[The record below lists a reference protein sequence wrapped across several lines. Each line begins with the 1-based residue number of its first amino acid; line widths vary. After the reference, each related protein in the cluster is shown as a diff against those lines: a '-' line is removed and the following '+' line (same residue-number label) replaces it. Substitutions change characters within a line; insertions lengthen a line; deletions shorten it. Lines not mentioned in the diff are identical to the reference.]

1 MAKLTP
7 RQLKILG
14 YIQQNPWTSTHAV
27 KEYLAKE
34 GASASRI
41 TVVRDIGHLV
51 RAKLIQSKGKGRA
64 VTYHDLAPTPLLRF
78 IDVESYFKKNVDERP
93 VRYSRFNGDV
103 FRYLRQI
110 FIPDEREDLSELN
123 KLYRQHVK
131 KLSATAIKKEFE
143 RLTIELSWKSSRIEG
158 NTYSLIDTEILLKQ
172 HQETAGHTKDE
183 ALMIINHKKAL
194 DYVANKKS
202 DFKKITLR
210 KIENIQRLIVEGL
223 GVNHGIR
230 KRPVRIIGTRYV
242 PMDNPHQIR
251 EGLEKTADIIN
262 QIADPFSK
270 ALVGI
275 LMISYLQPF
284 EDGNKRTA
292 RLLGNAIL
300 LAHNA
305 CPLSYRSVN
314 ESDYKKAMILFYE
327 QNTALFF
334 KQLFIEQFR
343 FAVNNYFLA

>member
-1 MAKLTP
+1 MPKLTP
-7 RQLKILG
+7 RQLKILS
-14 YIQQNPWTSTHAV
+14 YIQQNPWSSTHSIR
-27 KEYLAKE
+27 EYLAK
-34 GASASRI
+34 GGGGVARV
-41 TVVRDIGHLV
+41 TVVRDLGHLV
-51 RAKLIQSKGKGRA
+51 RAKLIHSKGKGRS
-64 VTYHDLAPTPLLRF
+64 VTYHDLASTPLLRF
-78 IDVESYFKKNVDERP
+78 IDVATYFKKNVDERTAQ
-93 VRYSRFNGDV
+93 SQQFNPDV
-103 FRYLRQI
+103 FKYLQSIFMTEERQS
-110 FIPDEREDLSELN
+110 LSRIN
-123 KLYRQHVK
+123 TLYRQHVK
-131 KLSATAIKKEFE
+131 KLSPTAIKKEFE

-172 HQETAGHTKDE
+172 HQEAAGHNKEE

-230 KRPVRIIGTRYV
+230 KRPVRIIGTQYV
-242 PMDNPHQIR
+242 PLDNPHQIR
-251 EGLEKTADIIN
+251 EGLEKTASLIN
-262 QIADPFSK
+262 RIADPFSK

-275 LMISYLQPF
+275 LMTSYLQPF

-300 LAHNA
+300 LAHDA

-327 QNTALFF
+327 QNSALFF
-334 KQLFIEQFR
+334 KQLFVEQFK